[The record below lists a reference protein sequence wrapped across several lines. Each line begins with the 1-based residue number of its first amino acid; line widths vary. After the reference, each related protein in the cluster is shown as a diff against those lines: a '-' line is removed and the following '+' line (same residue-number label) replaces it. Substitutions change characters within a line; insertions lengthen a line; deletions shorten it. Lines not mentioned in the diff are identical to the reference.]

1 MISSVREG
9 EMRAKHGEDCQECS
23 RRDCR
28 PCQQPVETALDR
40 RRRTDQAG
48 YHVHSRRADRVRSRI
63 PIPFSSC
70 DAKEALVTF

>member
-40 RRRTDQAG
+40 RRRTDQPG
-48 YHVHSRRADRVRSRI
+48 ITCIPVGLIESVREFQFRSVRVMRKR
-63 PIPFSSC
+63 
-70 DAKEALVTF
+70 L